1 MATFAFTIVMT
12 NTPKKLNTAAI
23 KIAFFAVIE
32 RVETHVAM
40 AFGASVQPLTN
51 ITPNV
56 RTAVINRGGLDMI
69 CERKSEK

>member
-1 MATFAFTIVMT
+1 M

-23 KIAFFAVIE
+23 KIAFLAVIE

-40 AFGASVQPLTN
+40 AFGASVQPFTN
-51 ITPNV
+51 MTPNV

-69 CERKSEK
+69 CVRKSEK